1 MTDHEPTPEGEL
13 LERARKLK
21 GLSQRNAAKM
31 AGISDGRWRQIV
43 NGGYYAAA
51 DNWVSTVGPDDTLA
65 RMARSVG
72 VTADQLRAA
81 GRGDAAD
88 LLLTVKG
95 MELESDWQNVGN
107 ARDRLLAI
115 REQIDWVIRDLSLSD
130 QPESEA

>member
-13 LERARKLK
+13 LEQARKLK
-21 GLSQRNAAKM
+21 GLSQRKAASM

-43 NGGYYAAA
+43 NGGYFATT
-51 DNWVSTVGPDDTLA
+51 DNWVSTVGPEDTLA

-72 VTADQLRAA
+72 VTADQLRAV
-81 GRGDAAD
+81 GRDDAAD

-107 ARDRLLAI
+107 ARDRLVAI
-115 REQIDWVIRDLSLSD
+115 RDQIDAVIQDLS
-130 QPESEA
+130 QPESGA